1 MKRLLILLV
10 AFLAVNAAFSQAP
23 NQFKYQAVLRD
34 ASGNII
40 ASQAKAVVIDILQG
54 SATGTSVFTETHNV
68 TTTAQGI
75 INLNIGS
82 VNTTGIAAINWAT
95 NTYFIKIT
103 VGGIEMGTSQLL
115 SVPYSLNAKNAENLS
130 GTITKSQIS
139 DFGTYLTSYTETD
152 PIFGA
157 WNKSTGISIT
167 KSQITDFPLNVSSF
181 TNDANYLTNF
191 TELDPIFGAWNKST
205 GISITKSQI
214 TDFPLNVSSFTND
227 ANYLTSFTELD
238 PIFGAWNKSTGIS
251 ITKSQITDFPV
262 NATITVDGF
271 MSSTDKTKLN
281 GLTNADGSETEVTA
295 GTNVTVTG
303 AGTTASPYV
312 INATSG
318 GSGTHYLGEEYLGG
332 IIFYLYTDNTGTQ
345 KGLIVSK
352 TESTALW
359 QNTGVLVNANKT
371 SNGSYNMNLMTDSPV
386 RTWVETLGAGWYL
399 PSIDE
404 LSLLWHNR
412 FHVNNSSASGLTL
425 LTITEHYWSST
436 EYDATAA
443 FVFSFSIGYSDVFHK
458 TNSYSVRG
466 VRAF

>member
-10 AFLAVNAAFSQAP
+10 ALIAVNAAFSQSP

-214 TDFPLNVSSFTND
+214 TDFP
-227 ANYLTSFTELD
+227 
-238 PIFGAWNKSTGIS
+238 
-251 ITKSQITDFPV
+251 V

-371 SNGSYNMNLMTDSPV
+371 SNGSYNMNLMTDSPA

-425 LTITEHYWSST
+425 LTSTAYYWSST
-436 EYDATAA
+436 EYHATIA
-443 FVFSFSIGYSDVFHK
+443 FTFDFNYGHTNDSGK
-458 TNSYSVRG
+458 ANSYSVRG